1 MTSKLVVNTIEAD
14 TGISSVSFASSIS
27 MNSTSKFHFSAA
39 GIDIGA
45 DTNINRPTSGV
56 LGFNI
61 NNTEKLR
68 IDSNGHLNTSGIAT
82 ASNFKTGSSNLHSTG
97 LTVGNNFLHTT
108 GINVGT
114 GATIH
119 VPATNVLTF
128 GTNSNER
135 LRIFSNGL
143 VNIGA
148 GSSTSGLS
156 PLLHL
161 HKNASNSSAY
171 FHITNNDTGITNND
185 GFLLGINPSG
195 DCLVFNK
202 DSTPIRFA
210 TAGVER
216 VRIDANG
223 NMGLGDTA
231 PPNFTGYRTLSIH
244 GSTGGALV
252 FGDDGTD
259 EWEIYGGDGVL
270 KVYDRANT
278 IERLRIDSSGRLLIG
293 TITEGHPAGDNLTV
307 ADSGHAGIT
316 IRSGTTSNGAL
327 YFSDGTSGS
336 SEYRGGVVY
345 HHDGNYMR
353 FYTNGTERIRIQSD
367 GDVDVATGHL
377 QAQDLKIGLLADR
390 YPIIQR
396 AVQSSGS
403 QSLTITGG
411 SGYSDHTGTN
421 HVLTDARQGAMI
433 QLTGGNPTTDV
444 YGGGIRYYAA
454 GHTNPNN
461 PGTGN
466 QHVFYTRSGVDTNT
480 ERFRI
485 SEDGQLLLGE
495 TNPYDSNVAIQF
507 RKDNSGNTSDFI
519 FRNRANN
526 GNSRVQIKLST
537 LNRAA
542 NADTFSGIE
551 KYQSGGM
558 AFFNGENTN
567 QYAQMSFFNNGWGSL
582 RLRNG
587 NQSGYD
593 VAHIAAYWGTS
604 NGLMIEQG
612 GPQSGT
618 FKAIRFTTSHYGGER
633 GYIGVT
639 LGGTSYNSS
648 SDYRMKQNVIDLTGA
663 IDRVKSFKP
672 KRFKWKE
679 DPTYTVDGFL
689 AHEASTVVP
698 ESVVG
703 EKDAVDSNG
712 DPEYQVMD
720 NSKLVPVLTA
730 ALKEAIAKIET
741 LETKVAALEGS

>member
-135 LRIFSNGL
+135 LRISSNGL

-148 GSSTSGLS
+148 GSNASGLS

-161 HKNASNSSAY
+161 HKNASNSTAY
-171 FHITNNDTGITNND
+171 LHITNNTTGITNND
-185 GFLLGINPSG
+185 GFLLGINGVG

-216 VRIDANG
+216 VRIDSSGYLIAKADIRLRRTASDNG
-223 NMGLGDTA
+223 AIYFGDT
-231 PPNFTGYRTLSIH
+231 NNNYIF
-244 GSTGGALV
+244 
-252 FGDDGTD
+252 GTD
-259 EWEIYGGDGVL
+259 ADDVITFATAGS
-270 KVYDRANT
+270 
-278 IERLRIDSSGRLLIG
+278 ERLRISS
-293 TITEGHPAGDNLTV
+293 
-307 ADSGHAGIT
+307 
-316 IRSGTTSNGAL
+316 
-327 YFSDGTSGS
+327 
-336 SEYRGGVVY
+336 
-345 HHDGNYMR
+345 
-353 FYTNGTERIRIQSD
+353 
-367 GDVDVATGHL
+367 
-377 QAQDLKIGLLADR
+377 
-390 YPIIQR
+390 
-396 AVQSSGS
+396 
-403 QSLTITGG
+403 
-411 SGYSDHTGTN
+411 
-421 HVLTDARQGAMI
+421 
-433 QLTGGNPTTDV
+433 
-444 YGGGIRYYAA
+444 GGGILIGSGNQTKTQDGVLIERNSGDGVAHITAGRSGGNYSGINFYVAGASGVTLRHLIDYQSNFKWYAA
-454 GHTNPNN
+454 D
-461 PGTGN
+461 GT
-466 QHVFYTRSGVDTNT
+466 T
-480 ERFRI
+480 ERLRLT
-485 SEDGQLLLGE
+485 SSGQLFLGE
-495 TNPYDSNVAIQF
+495 TSAFDSNTAIQF
-507 RKDNSGNTSDFI
+507 RKDVSGNQARFI

-526 GNSRVQIKLST
+526 GNSRVQLQLST

-558 AFFNGENTN
+558 AIYNGENTN
-567 QYAQMSFFNNGWGSL
+567 QYSNINFFTNGWRSL
-582 RLRNG
+582 QLRNG
-587 NQSGYD
+587 NHSGAWCAEID
-593 VAHIAAYWGTS
+593 AYWGTS
-604 NGLMIEQG
+604 NGLRMEVG

-618 FKAIRFTTSHYGGER
+618 WQAIDFHTSHTGTQR

-639 LGGTSYNSS
+639 YGGVSYNSS
-648 SDYRMKQNVIDLTGA
+648 SDYRMKQDVVDLTSA
-663 IDRVKSFKP
+663 IDRVKSLKP
-672 KRFKWKE
+672 KRFRWKE
-679 DPTYTVDGFL
+679 DLTHTVDGFL
-689 AHEASTVVP
+689 AHEAQTVVP
-698 ESVVG
+698 ESVQG
-703 EKDAVDSNG
+703 EKDG
-712 DPEYQVMD
+712 EQMQVMD
-720 NSKLVPVLTA
+720 NSKLVPLLTA
-730 ALKEAIAKIET
+730 SLKEAIAKIET